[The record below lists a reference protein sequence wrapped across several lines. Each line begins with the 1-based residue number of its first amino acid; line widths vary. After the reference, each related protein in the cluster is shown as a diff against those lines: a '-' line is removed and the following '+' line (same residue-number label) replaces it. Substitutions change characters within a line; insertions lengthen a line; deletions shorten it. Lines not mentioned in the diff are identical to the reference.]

1 MGQGRGAGSS
11 LQGKPWAGGEGS
23 RLHGQQP
30 SGEKWGDAPTMWSHS
45 TRPSRVSRTLPPAA
59 QVCSVSCCVD
69 LTGTMETSCL
79 GHGSESFTALSRRP
93 GGTLAPVAA
102 CGAAPWVSVSR
113 EPVPDPGRRPR
124 EGSWWGA
131 QGSIRD
137 LGSSGRTPVVLA
149 RSKHRPDGNSSRLRE
164 SSRLLTPW
172 QRFPEGST
180 VIVSAS
186 ETQGEGREVT

>member
-1 MGQGRGAGSS
+1 MNTQYVRTTR
-11 LQGKPWAGGEGS
+11 KPG
-23 RLHGQQP
+23 
-30 SGEKWGDAPTMWSHS
+30 GEKWGDAHTMWSHS
-45 TRPSRVSRTLPPAA
+45 TRPSLVSRTPPPLHMCAQFPAA
-59 QVCSVSCCVD
+59 VD
-69 LTGTMETSCL
+69 LTGTMETSAVDTA
-79 GHGSESFTALSRRP
+79 GSFKPLSGRP